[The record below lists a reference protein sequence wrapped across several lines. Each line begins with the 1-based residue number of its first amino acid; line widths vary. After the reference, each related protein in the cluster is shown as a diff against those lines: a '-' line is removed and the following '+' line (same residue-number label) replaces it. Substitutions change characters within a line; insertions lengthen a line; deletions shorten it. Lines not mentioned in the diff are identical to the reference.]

1 MIAYLHAE
9 TVKRSAGRSIVA
21 SSAYIGGEKETNEYT
36 GLTHDYRSKSGI
48 VHSEVLLPSNAPQS
62 FYSAEKLWSSLEC
75 AEKSPQA
82 KLGLSIVA
90 AIPNEIP
97 KDQWISLA
105 KEFCQNFIDHGC
117 CVQFAIHNP
126 IARDDRGV
134 PINAQGFPAKSP
146 EEYQY
151 LNPHL
156 HCLVCQRMM
165 DENGK
170 WMSRTSCQYIVQDMH
185 SGDVCSMTAQELKKA
200 GPQWQKQYQYDT
212 GAQLLWMTKQEASC
226 MGYERVSRTPRMTR
240 HGISIPEAAYVNSP
254 QFLHDMRLHWQES
267 VNNYLNQ
274 YAPNIT
280 ERIDMRSYKE
290 QGLGKIPQ
298 LHLGPSAAKEERKH
312 SRLTVEETTIAGNVS
327 GYLASLNRE
336 IRRHNHMID
345 LYAAQER
352 EAMQIEQEAE
362 RQAALLEVYR
372 RQWISARCYDISLT
386 KQLQQLSSDTEQ
398 LQERLGSFQAE
409 NNKINSNLMRIR
421 SENADLSAKLENTRR
436 RNDRRQ
442 LEQKIQKNEQLLQ
455 QGEQLL
461 QQLRIRYEY
470 EDGSKLQKD
479 QLLLRQAFSK
489 IVKKEELLHTAKQQ
503 VAESKE
509 RYLRQKTLV
518 PVSIKRLVTSYQT
531 RYRQEFTASQLAS
544 AIGET
549 MQLVQQV
556 EESILREEEQVEWQ
570 ERQQ

>member
-21 SSAYIGGEKETNEYT
+21 SSAYISGEKETNEYT

-48 VHSEVLLPSNAPQS
+48 VHSEVLLPPNAPQS

-75 AEKSPQA
+75 VEKSPQA

-90 AIPNEIP
+90 AIPTEIP
-97 KDQWISLA
+97 KEQWIPLA
-105 KEFCQNFIDHGC
+105 KEFCQNFVGHGC

-151 LNPHL
+151 LNPHI
-156 HCLVCQRMM
+156 HCLVCQRMI

-170 WMSRTSCQYIVQDMH
+170 WLSRTSCQYIVQDMH
-185 SGDVCSMTAQELKKA
+185 SGDVRSMTAQELKKA
-200 GPQWQKQYQYDT
+200 EPQWQKQYQYNT
-212 GAQLLWMTKQEASC
+212 GAQLQWMTKQEASC

-240 HGISIPEAAYVNSP
+240 HGTSTPESASVGSP

-267 VNNYLNQ
+267 VNNFLSQ
-274 YAPNIT
+274 YAPDIT

-290 QGLGKIPQ
+290 QGLDKVPQ

-312 SRLTVEETTIAGNVS
+312 SRLTAEGKEIAENVS
-327 GYLASLNRE
+327 GYLVSLNRE
-336 IRRHNHMID
+336 IRRHNHMVD
-345 LYAAQER
+345 FYAAQER

-386 KQLQQLSSDTEQ
+386 KQLQQLTSDTEQ
-398 LQERLGSFQAE
+398 LQERLGAFQAE
-409 NNKINSNLMRIR
+409 SSKINSNLMRIR
-421 SENADLSAKLENTRR
+421 SENADLSAKMENTRH

-442 LEQKIQKNEQLLQ
+442 MEQKIQKNEQLLQ

-461 QQLRIRYEY
+461 QQLRVRYGY
-470 EDGSKLQKD
+470 EDEAKLQKD
-479 QLLLRQAFSK
+479 QLLLRQALSK
-489 IVKKEELLHTAKQQ
+489 ISKKEKLLHAAKQQ
-503 VAESKE
+503 VSESKE
-509 RYLRQKTLV
+509 RYLKQKALV
-518 PVSIKRLVTSYQT
+518 PVRIKHLVASYQT
-531 RYRQEFTASQLAS
+531 RYRQEHSASQLAS
-544 AIGET
+544 TIGEAV
-549 MQLVQQV
+549 QLVLQV
-556 EESILREEEQVEWQ
+556 EQTILHEEEQVEWQ

>member
-48 VHSEVLLPSNAPQS
+48 VHSEVLLPPNAPQS

-90 AIPNEIP
+90 AIPTEIP
-97 KDQWISLA
+97 KEQWIPLA
-105 KEFCQNFIDHGC
+105 EEFCQNFVDQGC
-117 CVQFAIHNP
+117 CMQLAIHNP
-126 IARDDRGV
+126 VARNDHGI
-134 PINAQGFPAKSP
+134 PINVQGFPAKSP

-151 LNPHL
+151 LNPHI

-165 DENGK
+165 DDNGN
-170 WMSRTSCQYIVQDMH
+170 WMSRTSCQYIVQDIH

-312 SRLTVEETTIAGNVS
+312 SRLTVEGTTIAGNVS
-327 GYLASLNRE
+327 GYLASLNCE

-386 KQLQQLSSDTEQ
+386 KQLQQLTADTEQ
-398 LQERLGSFQAE
+398 LQERLSAFQTE
-409 NNKINSNLMRIR
+409 SSKINSNLMRIR
-421 SENADLSAKLENTRR
+421 SENADLSAKLENTQR
-436 RNDRRQ
+436 RNDRKQ

-461 QQLRIRYEY
+461 QQLRIRYGY
-470 EDGSKLQKD
+470 EDESKLQKD

-489 IVKKEELLHTAKQQ
+489 VGKKEELLHTAKQQ
-503 VAESKE
+503 VSESKE
-509 RYLRQKTLV
+509 RYLKQKALV
-518 PVSIKRLVTSYQT
+518 PVSIKHLVTSYQAK
-531 RYRQEFTASQLAS
+531 YRKESSASQLAS
-544 AIGET
+544 TIGEAV
-549 MQLVQQV
+549 QLVLQV
-556 EESILREEEQVEWQ
+556 EQTILHEEEQVEWQ

>member
-36 GLTHDYRSKSGI
+36 GLTHDYRVKSGI
-48 VHSEVLLPSNAPQS
+48 VHSEVLLPPNAPQS
-62 FYSAEKLWSSLEC
+62 FHSAEKLWSSLEC

-90 AIPNEIP
+90 AIPTEIP
-97 KDQWISLA
+97 KEQWIPLA
-105 KEFCQNFIDHGC
+105 KGFCQNFVDQGC

-126 IARDDRGV
+126 VARNDHGV

-151 LNPHL
+151 LNPHI

-165 DENGK
+165 DKNGK
-170 WMSRTSCQYIVQDMH
+170 WLARTSCQYIVQDMRT
-185 SGDVCSMTAQELKKA
+185 GDVCSMTAQELKKA

-212 GAQLLWMTKQEASC
+212 GTQSQWMTKQEASC
-226 MGYERVSRTPRMTR
+226 MGYERISRTPRMTR
-240 HGISIPEAAYVNSP
+240 HGTSTPESAYVNSP
-254 QFLHDMRLHWQES
+254 QFLHDIRFHWQES
-267 VNNYLNQ
+267 ANNFLNQ
-274 YAPNIT
+274 YAPDIT

-290 QGLGKIPQ
+290 QGNAKIPQ

-312 SRLTVEETTIAGNVS
+312 SHFTAEGKEIAENVS
-327 GYLASLNRE
+327 GYLVSLNRE

-352 EAMQIEQEAE
+352 EAMQIEQETK

-386 KQLQQLSSDTEQ
+386 KQLQQLTADTEQ
-398 LQERLGSFQAE
+398 LQERLSAFQAE
-409 NNKINSNLMRIR
+409 SSKISSNLMRIR

-436 RNDRRQ
+436 HKDRKQ

-461 QQLRIRYEY
+461 QQLRVRYGY
-470 EDGSKLQKD
+470 EDEAKLQKD
-479 QLLLRQAFSK
+479 QLLLRQALSK
-489 IVKKEELLHTAKQQ
+489 ISKKEKLLHTAKQQ

-509 RYLRQKTLV
+509 RYLKQKALV
-518 PVSIKRLVTSYQT
+518 PVRIKHLVASYQI

-570 ERQQ
+570 QRQQ

>member
-21 SSAYIGGEKETNEYT
+21 SSAYIGEEKETNEYT
-36 GLTHDYRSKSGI
+36 GLTHDYRAKSGI
-48 VHSEVLLPSNAPQS
+48 VHSEVLLPPHAPQS
-62 FYSAEKLWSSLEC
+62 FHSAEKLWSSLEC
-75 AEKSPQA
+75 SEKSPQA

-97 KDQWISLA
+97 KEQWIPLA
-105 KEFCQNFIDHGC
+105 KEFCQHFVDQGC

-126 IARDDRGV
+126 VAQDDHGV
-134 PINAQGFPAKSP
+134 PINSQGFPAKSP

-170 WMSRTSCQYIVQDMH
+170 WLARTSCQYIVQNMR

-212 GAQLLWMTKQEASC
+212 GTQSQWMTKREAAC
-226 MGYERVSRTPRMTR
+226 MGYERISRTPRMTR
-240 HGISIPEAAYVNSP
+240 HGTSTPEAAYVGSP
-254 QFLHDMRLHWQES
+254 QFLHDMRLHWQDS
-267 VNNYLNQ
+267 VNNCLNQ
-274 YAPNIT
+274 YVPDVT

-298 LHLGPSAAKEERKH
+298 LHLGPYAAKEECRQ
-312 SRLTVEETTIAGNVS
+312 SRLTIEGKELTGNIS

-352 EAMQIEQEAE
+352 EAKQIEQEAE

-386 KQLQQLSSDTEQ
+386 KQLQQLTSDIEQ
-398 LQERLGSFQAE
+398 LQERLSAFQAE
-409 NNKINSNLMRIR
+409 TSKINSNLMHIR
-421 SENADLSAKLENTRR
+421 SETSDLSAKLENMRR
-436 RNDRRQ
+436 ISDRKH
-442 LEQKIQKNEQLLQ
+442 LDQKIQKNERLLQ

-461 QQLRIRYEY
+461 QQLRIRYGY
-470 EDGSKLQKD
+470 ENESKLQKD
-479 QLLLRQAFSK
+479 QLLLRQALSK
-489 IVKKEELLHTAKQQ
+489 VSKKEDLLRTAKQQ
-503 VAESKE
+503 VSESKE

-518 PVSIKRLVTSYQT
+518 PVSIKRLVAGYQT
-531 RYRQEFTASQLAS
+531 RYRQESSASQLAS

-549 MQLVQQV
+549 MQLVLQV

-570 ERQQ
+570 QRQQ

>member
-9 TVKRSAGRSIVA
+9 TLKRSAGRSIVA
-21 SSAYIGGEKETNEYT
+21 SSAYISGERETNEYT
-36 GLTHDYRSKSGI
+36 GLTHDYRVKSGI

-62 FYSAEKLWSSLEC
+62 FHSAEKLWSSLEC

-97 KDQWISLA
+97 KEQWIPLA
-105 KEFCQNFIDHGC
+105 KEFCQHFVDQGC

-126 IARDDRGV
+126 VARNDRGI

-146 EEYQY
+146 EEYQH
-151 LNPHL
+151 LNPHI
-156 HCLVCQRMM
+156 HCLVCQRMLN
-165 DENGK
+165 ENGK
-170 WMSRTSCQYIVQDMH
+170 WLSRTSCQYIVQDMRT
-185 SGDVCSMTAQELKKA
+185 GDVCSMTAKELKAA
-200 GPQWQKQYQYDT
+200 GEQWQKQYQYNT
-212 GAQLLWMTKQEASC
+212 GTQLQWMTKQEASC

-240 HGISIPEAAYVNSP
+240 HGTSTPESAYVGSP
-254 QFLHDMRLHWQES
+254 QFLHDIRLHWQES
-267 VNNYLNQ
+267 VNNFLSQ
-274 YAPNIT
+274 YAPDIT

-290 QGLGKIPQ
+290 QGLGKISQ
-298 LHLGPSAAKEERKH
+298 LHLGPSAVKKERRH
-312 SRLTVEETTIAGNVS
+312 SRLTIEGKELAGNIS

-345 LYAAQER
+345 LYAVQEQ
-352 EAMQIEQEAE
+352 EAKQIEQEAE
-362 RQAALLEVYR
+362 RQAALLEVSR

-386 KQLQQLSSDTEQ
+386 KQLQQLTADTEQ
-398 LQERLGSFQAE
+398 LQERLSAFQTE
-409 NNKINSNLMRIR
+409 NSNINSNLMRIR
-421 SENADLSAKLENTRR
+421 SENADLSAKLENTQR
-436 RNDRRQ
+436 RNDRKQ
-442 LEQKIQKNEQLLQ
+442 LEQKIQQNNRLLL

-461 QQLRIRYEY
+461 QQLRIRYGY
-470 EDGSKLQKD
+470 EDESKLQKNQ
-479 QLLLRQAFSK
+479 QLLNQAFRK
-489 IVKKEELLHTAKQQ
+489 VRMKEELLHTAKQQ
-503 VAESKE
+503 VSESKE
-509 RYLRQKTLV
+509 RYLKQKALV
-518 PVSIKRLVTSYQT
+518 PVRIKHLVASYQT

-570 ERQQ
+570 QRQQ